1 MEKEVTHT
9 RFLPLKLSLQKIV
22 AHVYFF
28 FNSLGL
34 KGGLL
39 YTNILTPFLI
49 YWIFRKRQLKLLFYA
64 ILVLIPFSLIHY
76 QQGVDLKT
84 FALSHALFISTII
97 FVICVYIYCSQYAS
111 LKTVLKQIL
120 VLNFILVLIA
130 IPFYFA
136 PLPYQ
141 KLFWYT
147 NLFTG
152 QKLYTRL
159 ALFTFEASYYALL
172 MIPICTYYF
181 FKHAFNEQ
189 FVKGK
194 YELLMAFLPILL
206 SMSFGVI
213 GALIISAC
221 LLCWWFRKSIVHYK
235 IPVLIITSLV
245 LITFVA
251 LILLVLLSPDNML
264 VQRIGNIFSGE
275 DTSTNGRTFES
286 FAIGWKVAQ
295 LKSIW
300 FGCGLGQV
308 KLLMPEVVMQFFS
321 HWGKDNA
328 YRIPNT
334 VAETLAIFGIF
345 GLIVRFGFIFYFF
358 IKTKVYT
365 NYFRL
370 TLFLFVFIYQFT
382 GSYVTNSVEYVIW
395 VLAFTNVFPEF
406 NRRQP
411 NHNLPNV

>member
-1 MEKEVTHT
+1 MEKEVTHSRLLT
-9 RFLPLKLSLQKIV
+9 LKLSLQKIV
-22 AHVYFF
+22 VHVYFF

-39 YTNILTPFLI
+39 YTNILTPFLM
-49 YWIFRKRQLKLLFYA
+49 YWIFRKRQLKPLFYA

-84 FALSHALFISTII
+84 FAISHALFISTII

-120 VLNFILVLIA
+120 VLNFILVLVA

-136 PLPYQ
+136 PPAYQ
-141 KLFWYT
+141 KIFWYT

-152 QKLYTRL
+152 YKLYTRL

-181 FKHAFNEQ
+181 FKHAFNNH

-213 GALIISAC
+213 GALGISAC
-221 LLCWWFRKSIVHYK
+221 LLCWWFRKSIANYK
-235 IPVLIITSLV
+235 VPVLIITSL
-245 LITFVA
+245 IFISFIS
-251 LILLVLLSPDNML
+251 LILLVLFKPDNML

-308 KLLMPEVVMQFFS
+308 KLLMPDIVMTYFS
-321 HWGKDNA
+321 HWGEVNA
-328 YRIPNT
+328 YRIPNA

-345 GLIVRFGFIFYFF
+345 GLVVRFSLIFYFF
-358 IKTKVYT
+358 IKTAVYT

-370 TLFLFVFIYQFT
+370 TLFLFIFIYQFT

-395 VLAFTNVFPEF
+395 VLAFTDVFPEF
-406 NRRQP
+406 DRPQQKN
-411 NHNLPNV
+411 NLSNA